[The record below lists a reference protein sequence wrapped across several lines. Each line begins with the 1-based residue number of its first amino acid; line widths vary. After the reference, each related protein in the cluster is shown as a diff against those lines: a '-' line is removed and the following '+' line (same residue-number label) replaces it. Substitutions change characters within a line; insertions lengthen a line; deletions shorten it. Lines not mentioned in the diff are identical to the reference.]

1 MLKVDVVTP
10 NGVVYTEEVQSV
22 NIPAYDGEM
31 GILENH
37 MLVLTQVK
45 PGLVYLNNDEK
56 NGIAI
61 GHGFADIT
69 PDRVII
75 LTEEA
80 VPVGNIDFE
89 EYKKLFEEAVRKL
102 SNAKVA
108 EEISEWQKKKEL
120 AETFMNIAKHF
131 SPKIRA

>member
-1 MLKVDVVTP
+1 MLKVDIVTP
-10 NGVVYTEEVQSV
+10 QGVVYTEEVESV
-22 NIPAYDGEM
+22 NIPAFDGEM

-37 MLVLTQVK
+37 MLTLTQVK
-45 PGLVYLNNDEK
+45 PGLVYFNKDDK

-69 PDRVII
+69 PNHVIV

-89 EYKKLFEEAVRKL
+89 AYKALFDEAIKKL
-102 SNAKVA
+102 SDAKFA
-108 EEISEWQKKKEL
+108 EEITEWQKKKEL
-120 AETFMNIAKHF
+120 AEAFMNIAKHF
-131 SPKIRA
+131 SPNIRS